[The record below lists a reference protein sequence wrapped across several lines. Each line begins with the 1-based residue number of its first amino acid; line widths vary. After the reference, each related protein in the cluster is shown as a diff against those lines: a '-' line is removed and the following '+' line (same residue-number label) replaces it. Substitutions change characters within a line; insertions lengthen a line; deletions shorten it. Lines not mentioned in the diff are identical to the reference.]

1 MLPPCD
7 CGFTSD
13 IARLVGT
20 HMRYCNGSPS
30 EENTRK
36 LKCQLCKF
44 STESKA
50 GLQVHLARKHP
61 EIRNEDLSQKEKN
74 FRWTAQEL
82 DFLVETIQ
90 KLKKEGVK
98 HVNKVAAELLPN
110 RSEVAIQKI
119 RTKQEYKQAETSV
132 NERKLIDVEDT
143 PRKTQL
149 SRIDTPISITRT
161 PWVLPPVPPTPI
173 TGQRRRSLR
182 QFLRYQLE

>member
-1 MLPPCD
+1 M
-7 CGFTSD
+7 
-13 IARLVGT
+13 
-20 HMRYCNGSPS
+20 
-30 EENTRK
+30 
-36 LKCQLCKF
+36 
-44 STESKA
+44 
-50 GLQVHLARKHP
+50 
-61 EIRNEDLSQKEKN
+61 
-74 FRWTAQEL
+74 

-161 PWVLPPVPPTPI
+161 P
-173 TGQRRRSLR
+173 
-182 QFLRYQLE
+182 